1 MRNRLLLPAL
11 LGVLAL
17 LIAAC
22 PEDGPAIVEDPDDA
36 AVEDE
41 TGVGLD
47 TSCTNDAVGYT
58 VEHPGDW
65 VVNEGDGLPACSAFD
80 PESVDIPDATE
91 IPFEIAVVIREA
103 RIGIGTAADID
114 GAEELSREET
124 TVDGRDAVIVEAEG
138 TGDFFFPEGLTFTRY
153 HVDLGHTT
161 LIGVTFDVDDAD
173 LTYEERRDVLAA
185 MMASLEFSDGDQ
197 QTGDEADEPAD
208 GTADDDGDD
217 TDDGD
222 DDA

>member
-1 MRNRLLLPAL
+1 M
-11 LGVLAL
+11 
-17 LIAAC
+17 
-22 PEDGPAIVEDPDDA
+22 EDPDETA
-36 AVEDE
+36 AEDE
-41 TGVGLD
+41 ADAPDVALD
-47 TSCTNDAVGYT
+47 ASCTNDAVGYT
-58 VEHPGDW
+58 VDHPADW

-80 PESVDIPDATE
+80 PETVDIPDATE

-103 RIGIGTAADID
+103 RIDIDTAADVD

-161 LIGVTFDVDDAD
+161 LIGVTFDVDDAE

-185 MMASLEFSDGDQ
+185 MMASLEFSDAEQ
-197 QTGDEADEPAD
+197 PTGDETGDPTDDED
-208 GTADDDGDD
+208 QADDEDDTGDD
-217 TDDGD
+217 AGDDESDEDDGS